1 MKRLGT
7 AVLALLTAALASA
20 EVPHL
25 YSADPLRDSDRAAH
39 ASHLVWEPVGQDAK
53 RLDKP
58 RGGRVRLAA
67 GEDALFAL
75 PAQGHLRLQSDVSAT
90 PPQLWLSTDGQLWR
104 RAQWTP
110 GTEAREWFHVED
122 RPTPS
127 HARLHGETAFDGR
140 LLIAGEQRID
150 APATYRE
157 LPLPLEPVH
166 LTDTDGARVN
176 AYRLPA
182 GQVVEVTVAG
192 PTVLALALRPAA
204 APAPGDSR
212 SGYGLDWA
220 FDSSPWQRLALQRP
234 SLVHSYQEL
243 GACALH
249 GDMDRRFLVVP
260 EGRHRLQL
268 RAPLP
273 LLLNVGQTDTQAYF
287 LADNE
292 PAPTRDA
299 RTRSLLDTPRT
310 PVGEPALADLDALR
324 QSNAID
330 GAADIVLARLAPRPG
345 VEQPRAQREL
355 AGRIEREQRFFRPLF
370 PDDSAGPVLSQAAW
384 FSPAEPPRAA
394 DGPVHY
400 LEGDGVL
407 ERLSRGVFV
416 AVGTRPLRFPL
427 PARVG
432 PSRLRLTVALPD
444 ERAADAASL
453 WVQYDAQPSQRL
465 ALTPAPGVAELASP
479 PDAVL
484 SRLGATV
491 PPALSG
497 GFATSRTPGHYWRT
511 ANVEL
516 PLPETVKSLR
526 VWSDGALK
534 LALQYRASEPYA
546 MSEFAYRALLKDAA
560 SRMPLVGQLHEAL
573 RAVADV
579 ASPLLTRAAT
589 PERALANQ
597 WYPMLRQL
605 HAAQAVYLDEFDPGN
620 PAPTTRNRQ
629 ARLRTARPAAARA
642 DWLRVLEA
650 LGPLGYGQDAEAYR
664 LSQQALE
671 MLGEPNLAR
680 HQRRAVA
687 IFGGDPRARA
697 QATDDLMREY
707 GKVQDWD
714 SQIQLLAAVFLRTGD
729 ASLLEPLGGALQASG
744 ASLWATQLGLVLAQ
758 QGDTPAWLYQA
769 ARDAGWG
776 DVADLAS
783 AQRSPAEGALLRGDR
798 AERLGQ
804 TGEALAQWRRAEA
817 PGTQRA
823 ARLHAARA
831 IAAALK
837 STDPELRQAAIE
849 RWLVWAQDA
858 EQTFAWAPLTDQVTQ
873 AAGYA
878 TLFSETTRKPL
889 ALPRATPD
897 TPVELEVIGPVV
909 LRVQARRLVP
919 GTDSDGRD
927 WLVAEVGGKTLRYPL
942 VRRPQSPYLVPI
954 DGGAPPSIGDTV
966 LLDVP
971 PGLQRLR
978 LRPQRHAHLLAVAQW
993 RPREHWAVLPPP
1005 TPLALRALLAAPG
1018 NADVSAAP
1026 ASMSANYQAVAD
1038 CRLEPRPILPAQQI
1052 YTFDL
1057 AQTASSP
1064 DPQPVASLQALRF
1077 PAQAVRPPELPL
1089 GNHAVDVDAAAAENP
1104 DQPPVGAEAAYHRAV
1119 ALLWLLD
1126 TDPDRHRRVR
1136 AQIAQLAQAH
1146 ADVPAL
1152 AQLRDQALQGSTW
1165 EPIGS
1170 SFASAGIRRLPVPD
1184 TSHSPFRRAR
1194 RALST
1199 DAATGALS
1207 LHGRTVEGVEFHRP
1221 VPATVTLQL
1230 RQQVLPYERQPPAEV
1245 MVQVDDELPQRI
1257 AVRAAPTSVRLRID
1271 AGDHALR
1278 LWLKDPL
1285 QQQFVT
1291 AQFDAATAQALQA
1304 DDAARIF
1311 HVAALSQPAS
1321 FHLQGPAWV
1330 RIDEWRPEGVA
1341 TDYRYVASGWQELAL
1356 AAGPGGEDRYYRLHV
1371 LKAAGDDA
1379 PLASWVAK
1387 ARLPVPA
1394 EGPAPPPPSVAPSAW
1409 QPRDSHAPG
1418 AGFTSLG
1425 GFLALAQRGDGDGDE
1440 DSTAVR
1446 SHRLIEAGISYRA
1459 RPDPRLYSRSDLLI
1473 RQLDHDQ
1480 TVLGMRQWLDFYP
1493 AHSPW
1498 RLQLFGS
1505 AFVQPT
1511 QVPGLNESD
1520 PWSAYLQGTV
1530 ARDFALSPRWTNEAG
1545 VTINQRWLSLDSV
1558 STPTLAELDP
1568 DIYSVYKRDHRRSL
1582 MLADRLTW
1590 RPWLD
1595 RRWYLEG
1602 ALVSNEELNPVDP
1615 DHWRATA
1622 AAGQLFGPVAAEAG
1636 VRGRYYLSDDDRER
1650 SALRTRLFLRA
1661 NWLRWGRDA
1670 GATTLGSELNYDID
1684 SDTIRWE
1691 LTIGWG
1697 ANNGGLS
1704 PALRPDEIDFLPQRR
1719 ALQRDGVDTNR
1730 LDPVYP

>member
-1 MKRLGT
+1 MNRLG
-7 AVLALLTAALASA
+7 AALLALLTAALASA
-20 EVPHL
+20 EIPHL

-39 ASHLVWEPVGQDAK
+39 AAHLIWEPVGQDAK
-53 RLDKP
+53 WLDNP
-58 RGGRVRLAA
+58 NSGRVRLAA
-67 GEDALFAL
+67 GEEAVFAL
-75 PAQGHLRLQSDVSAT
+75 PAQGHLRLQSDESPE

-104 RAQWTP
+104 RAPWTP
-110 GTEAREWFHVED
+110 GTEPREWLHVED

-127 HARLHGETAFDGR
+127 YARLHGETAFAGR

-157 LPLPLEPVH
+157 LPLPLEPAY
-166 LTDTDGARVN
+166 LTDTDSGRGK

-182 GQVVEVTVAG
+182 GEVVEVTVSG
-192 PTVLALALRPAA
+192 PTVLALALRPAT

-212 SGYGLDWA
+212 SEYGLDWA
-220 FDSSPWQRLALQRP
+220 FDASPWQRLAVQRP
-234 SLVHSYQEL
+234 SLVGRYQEL
-243 GACALH
+243 GTCALH
-249 GDMDRRFLVVP
+249 GEMDRRFLVVP
-260 EGRHRLQL
+260 EGSHRLQL

-287 LADNE
+287 LPGNE
-292 PAPTRDA
+292 PAPTREA
-299 RTRSLLDTPRT
+299 LTRSLLDTE
-310 PVGEPALADLDALR
+310 PVREPALADLDALR

-330 GAADIVLARLAPRPG
+330 GAADIVLARLAPQAG
-345 VEQPRAQREL
+345 VEPPRAQREL
-355 AGRIEREQRFFRPLF
+355 AGQIERGQRFFRPLL
-370 PDDSAGPVLSQAAW
+370 PDDSAGPVVSQAAW
-384 FSPAEPPRAA
+384 FSPTEPLRAA

-400 LEGDGVL
+400 LEADAVL
-407 ERLSRGVFV
+407 NRLFRGVFV
-416 AVGTRPLRFPL
+416 AVGTQPLRFPV

-432 PSRLRLTVALPD
+432 PSRLRLTAALPD
-444 ERAADAASL
+444 DSSADAASL
-453 WVQYDAQPSQRL
+453 WVQYDAQPPQRL
-465 ALTPAPGVAELASP
+465 ALTPAPSAAELASP

-497 GFATSRTPGHYWRT
+497 GFAASRTPGHYWRT

-516 PLPETVKSLR
+516 PLPATVRTLR

-560 SRMPLVGQLHEAL
+560 SHTSLVGQLHEAL
-573 RAVADV
+573 RGVVDV

-589 PERALANQ
+589 PERILANQ

-605 HAAQAVYLDEFDPGN
+605 HAAQAVYLDHFDPDNSAPITGN
-620 PAPTTRNRQ
+620 REE
-629 ARLRTARPAAARA
+629 RLRTAGLAAARA
-642 DWLRVLEA
+642 DWQGVLEA
-650 LGPLGYGQDAEAYR
+650 LGPLGYGQDAGAYR
-664 LSQQALE
+664 LAQQALE
-671 MLGEPNLAR
+671 MLGESNLAR

-687 IFGGDPRARA
+687 VFGSAPQARA
-697 QATDDLMREY
+697 QAMDDLLREY
-707 GKVQDWD
+707 GKTQDWD

-744 ASLWATQLGLVLAQ
+744 ASLWATQLGLVLAHE
-758 QGDTPAWLYQA
+758 GDTPAWLYQA
-769 ARDAGWG
+769 ARDAGWEE
-776 DVADLAS
+776 VADVAS
-783 AQRSPAEGALLRGDR
+783 AQRSRAERALLRGDR

-804 TGEALAQWRRAEA
+804 TEEALAQWRRAEA

-823 ARLHAARA
+823 ARLHAGEA
-831 IAAALK
+831 IAAALR
-837 STDPELRQAAIE
+837 SADPEERQAAVE
-849 RWLVWAQDA
+849 HWLVWAQDA

-878 TLFSETTRKPL
+878 SLFSEITRKPL

-897 TPVELEVIGPVV
+897 TAVELDVIGPVV
-909 LRVQARRLVP
+909 LRIQARRLTP
-919 GTDSDGRD
+919 GTDPDVRD
-927 WLVAEVGGKTLRYPL
+927 WLVAEVDGKTLNYPL

-954 DGGAPPSIGDTV
+954 DGGAVPSMSDTV

-978 LRPQRHAHLLAVAQW
+978 LRPRRHAHLLAVAQW
-993 RPREHWAVLPPP
+993 RPREPWAVLPPP
-1005 TPLALRALLAAPG
+1005 SPLALRALLSAPG
-1018 NADVSAAP
+1018 NAAVSAAP
-1026 ASMSANYQAVAD
+1026 ELMSANYQAVAD
-1038 CRLEPRPILPAQQI
+1038 CGLEPRPLLPAQQI

-1057 AQTASSP
+1057 AQTAAAV
-1064 DPQPVASLQALRF
+1064 DPQLAASLQAVRF
-1077 PAQAVRPPELPL
+1077 PAQAVRPPDLPV
-1089 GNHAVDVDAAAAENP
+1089 GSYAVDVAAAAAENP
-1104 DQPPVGAEAAYHRAV
+1104 DQPPVGAEAAYQRAV

-1126 TDPDRHRRVR
+1126 TDPDRHQQVR
-1136 AQIAQLAQAH
+1136 ARIAQLAQAH

-1152 AQLRDQALQGSTW
+1152 AQLRDQALQGSAW

-1170 SFASAGIRRLPVPD
+1170 SLASAGIRRLPV
-1184 TSHSPFRRAR
+1184 TGASYSSFRRAR
-1194 RALST
+1194 LAVSS
-1199 DAATGALS
+1199 DAASGALS

-1221 VPATVTLQL
+1221 VPTTVTLQL

-1257 AVRAAPTSVRLRID
+1257 AMQAAPTLVRLQID
-1271 AGDHALR
+1271 AGNHAVR
-1278 LWLKDPL
+1278 LWLQDPL
-1285 QQQFVT
+1285 QQQFVI
-1291 AQFDAATAQALQA
+1291 AQFDAATTQALQA
-1304 DDAARIF
+1304 DEEARIF
-1311 HVAALSQPAS
+1311 HVAALDQPAS
-1321 FHLQGPAWV
+1321 FQVEGPAWV
-1330 RIDEWRPEGVA
+1330 RIDEWQPEGVA
-1341 TDYRYVASGWQELAL
+1341 TDYRYVASGWQELAF
-1356 AAGPGGEDRYYRLHV
+1356 AAGPGGADRYYRLHV
-1371 LKAAGDDA
+1371 LKAARDDA

-1418 AGFTSLG
+1418 SGFTSLG
-1425 GFLALAQRGDGDGDE
+1425 GYITLAQRGDGDE

-1459 RPDPRLYSRSDLLI
+1459 RPDPQLYSRSDLLI
-1473 RQLDHDQ
+1473 RQLDYDQ

-1498 RLQLFGS
+1498 KLQLFGS

-1530 ARDFALSPRWTNEAG
+1530 ARDFALSSRWTNEAG
-1545 VTINQRWLSLDSV
+1545 VMINQRWLSLDSV
-1558 STPTLAELDP
+1558 PTPTLAELDP
-1568 DIYSVYKRDHRRSL
+1568 DIYSAYKDDHRRSL
-1582 MLADRLTW
+1582 VLVDRLTW

-1595 RRWYLEG
+1595 QRWYLEG
-1602 ALVSNEELNPVDP
+1602 ALVSNEELNLVDP

-1622 AAGQLFGPVAAEAG
+1622 AAGQMFGAVAAEAG
-1636 VRGRYYLSDDDRER
+1636 VRASYYLPDDDRER
-1650 SALRTRLFLRA
+1650 STQRTRLFLRA
-1661 NWLRWGRDA
+1661 NWLHWDRDA
-1670 GATTLGSELNYDID
+1670 DATTLGSEINYDID

-1691 LTIGWG
+1691 FTLGFG
-1697 ANNGGLS
+1697 ANGGGLS

-1730 LDPVYP
+1730 LGPVYP